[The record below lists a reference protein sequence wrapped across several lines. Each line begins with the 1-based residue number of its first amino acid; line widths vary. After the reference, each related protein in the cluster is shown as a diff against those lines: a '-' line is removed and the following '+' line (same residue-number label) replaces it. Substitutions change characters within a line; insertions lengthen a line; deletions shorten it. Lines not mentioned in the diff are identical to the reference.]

1 MIGRIQGKLLEISD
15 NHLLVD
21 VGGVAY
27 ELEVTASALVEASTG
42 RASAGR
48 ASTRRAAAGR
58 EADDPGAVPGAA
70 RPGNEVTLF
79 THLVVREDAH
89 LLYGFGSRTERDVFR
104 DLIRISG
111 VGPKL
116 ALAIVS
122 GLSLDALADAVR
134 AGDASLLTRVP
145 GVGKKTAERL
155 LVELKDRLG
164 NLHVVVASVSVGADL
179 AATREAEDALIALGY
194 RPLEA
199 QRAVAAV
206 TGAGTGT
213 ALTGEDLL
221 RAALRQ
227 IARQAEA
234 S

>member
-15 NHLLVD
+15 NLLLID

-27 ELEVTASALVEASTG
+27 EVEATSAALASA
-42 RASAGR
+42 SA
-48 ASTRRAAAGR
+48 
-58 EADDPGAVPGAA
+58 PGVDVA
-70 RPGNEVTLF
+70 LF
-79 THLVVREDAH
+79 THFVVREDAQ

-111 VGPKL
+111 VGPKM

-122 GLSLDALADAVR
+122 GLTLEALAEAVR
-134 AGDASLLTRVP
+134 SHDIGLLTRVQ

-164 NLHVVVASVSVGADL
+164 NLHVVVKPVSVGADQS
-179 AATREAEDALIALGY
+179 AVREAEDALISLGY
-194 RPLEA
+194 RPMEA

-206 TGAGTGT
+206 ADEL
-213 ALTGEDLL
+213 AVASGEDLL
-221 RAALRQ
+221 RAALKQ
-227 IARQAEA
+227 IARQAESGA
-234 S
+234 ARSDVR

>member
-15 NHLLVD
+15 REILVD
-21 VGGVAY
+21 VGGIAY
-27 ELEVTASALVEASTG
+27 EVEVTTSALV
-42 RASAGR
+42 
-48 ASTRRAAAGR
+48 AAGS
-58 EADDPGAVPGAA
+58 PGADI
-70 RPGNEVTLF
+70 TLF
-79 THLVVREDAH
+79 THFVVREDAQ

-116 ALAIVS
+116 ALSIVS
-122 GLSLDALADAVR
+122 SLSLDALAEAVR
-134 AGDASLLTRVP
+134 SSDASLLTRVQ

-164 NLHVVVASVSVGADL
+164 NLHVVVKPVSVGADHMAL
-179 AATREAEDALIALGY
+179 REAEDALIALGY
-194 RPLEA
+194 RPQEA

-206 TGAGTGT
+206 AD
-213 ALTGEDLL
+213 AADTGEGLL

-227 IARQAEA
+227 IGRQAEA
-234 S
+234 SSL

>member
-27 ELEVTASALVEASTG
+27 EVEVTTSALVA
-42 RASAGR
+42 ASAR
-48 ASTRRAAAGR
+48 A
-58 EADDPGAVPGAA
+58 GAA
-70 RPGNEVTLF
+70 TLPGSAKPGREVTLF
-79 THLVVREDAH
+79 THFVVREDAQ

-104 DLIRISG
+104 DLIRING

-122 GLSLDALADAVR
+122 GLTLEALAEAVR
-134 AGDASLLTRVP
+134 TGDVSLLTRVQ
-145 GVGKKTAERL
+145 GVGKKTAARL

-164 NLHVVVASVSVGADL
+164 NLHVMVAPVSVGADF

-194 RPLEA
+194 RPMEA
-199 QRAVAAV
+199 QRVVAAV
-206 TGAGTGT
+206 VDAAGVD
-213 ALTGEDLL
+213 AAQTGESLL

>member
-21 VGGVAY
+21 VSGVAY
-27 ELEVTASALVEASTG
+27 ELEVTTSALLET
-42 RASAGR
+42 SAGR
-48 ASTRRAAAGR
+48 GGVPVSART
-58 EADDPGAVPGAA
+58 GA
-70 RPGNEVTLF
+70 EVTLF

-104 DLIRISG
+104 DLIRING

-122 GLSLDALADAVR
+122 GLTLEALADAVR

-164 NLHVVVASVSVGADL
+164 NLHVVVSSVSVGADL
-179 AATREAEDALIALGY
+179 SATREAEDALISLGY
-194 RPLEA
+194 RPMEA

-206 TGAGTGT
+206 ADLADGA

>member
-27 ELEVTASALVEASTG
+27 ELEVTTSALVQAST
-42 RASAGR
+42 SAGQSVR
-48 ASTRRAAAGR
+48 SAGAGTGS
-58 EADDPGAVPGAA
+58 EL
-70 RPGNEVTLF
+70 TLF

-122 GLSLDALADAVR
+122 GLSLEALADAVR
-134 AGDASLLTRVP
+134 TSDVSLLTRVP

-164 NLHVVVASVSVGADL
+164 NLHVVVTSVSVGADL
-179 AATREAEDALIALGY
+179 SATREAEDALISLGY
-194 RPLEA
+194 RPMEA

-206 TGAGTGT
+206 AELADT
-213 ALTGEDLL
+213 ATGEGLL
-221 RAALRQ
+221 RAALKQ

>member
-15 NHLLVD
+15 NLLLID

-27 ELEVTASALVEASTG
+27 EVEAT
-42 RASAGR
+42 SA
-48 ASTRRAAAGR
+48 ALAAA
-58 EADDPGAVPGAA
+58 AAPGADVA
-70 RPGNEVTLF
+70 LF
-79 THLVVREDAH
+79 THFIVREDAQ

-111 VGPKL
+111 VGPKM

-122 GLSLDALADAVR
+122 GLTLEALAEAVR
-134 AGDASLLTRVP
+134 ANDVGLLTRVQ

-164 NLHVVVASVSVGADL
+164 NLHVVVKPVSVGADQG
-179 AATREAEDALIALGY
+179 AVREAEEALISLGY
-194 RPLEA
+194 RPVEA

-206 TGAGTGT
+206 ADEL
-213 ALTGEDLL
+213 AVASGEELL
-221 RAALRQ
+221 RAALKQ
-227 IARQAEA
+227 IARQAETGA
-234 S
+234 ARSEAR

>member
-15 NHLLVD
+15 NLVLID
-21 VGGVAY
+21 VSGVAY
-27 ELEVTASALVEASTG
+27 EVEVTSAVLAGSLTTG
-42 RASAGR
+42 Q
-48 ASTRRAAAGR
+48 
-58 EADDPGAVPGAA
+58 
-70 RPGNEVTLF
+70 EVALF
-79 THLVVREDAH
+79 THFIVREDAQ

-122 GLSLDALADAVR
+122 GLSLETLAEAVR
-134 AGDASLLTRVP
+134 SNDVSLLTRVQ
-145 GVGKKTAERL
+145 GVGRKTAERL

-164 NLHVVVASVSVGADL
+164 NLQVVVRSVTVGADQ
-179 AATREAEDALIALGY
+179 AASREAEDALISLGY
-194 RPLEA
+194 RPAEA

-206 TGAGTGT
+206 ADE
-213 ALTGEDLL
+213 AQTGEGLL

-234 S
+234 SA